1 MSASPIAPP
10 ARPREK
16 NLSAAAEMK
25 NEAAP
30 IARVLA
36 GDHQAQRREVT
47 HSPDRL

>member
-1 MSASPIAPP
+1 VAHHAAGPPKGEDFSA
-10 ARPREK
+10 E
-16 NLSAAAEMK
+16 AEMK